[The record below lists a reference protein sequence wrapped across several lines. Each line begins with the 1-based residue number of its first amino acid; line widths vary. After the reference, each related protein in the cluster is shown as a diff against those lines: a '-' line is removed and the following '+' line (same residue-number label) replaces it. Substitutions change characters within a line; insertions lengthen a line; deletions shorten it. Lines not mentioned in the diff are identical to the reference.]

1 MKLGLLAVCFV
12 GVFAAVTACSG
23 SNSKAASPAR
33 TASPAKS
40 PVTGDRLDPEAT
52 PPPGFPADVPVYPGA
67 RLTSAA
73 SFTSTGQVAWG
84 MEWQTLD
91 PIDKVQAFYRTKFS
105 QGDWQI
111 TFNGSANQAFS
122 ASYSRKSNPKVG
134 GLLGA
139 DGSSGITRITL
150 SLSAPT

>member
-1 MKLGLLAVCFV
+1 MLGLFAV
-12 GVFAAVTACSG
+12 ATACSN
-23 SNSKAASPAR
+23 STSKAASPAR
-33 TASPAKS
+33 TAGAPKA
-40 PVTGDRLDPEAT
+40 TGVDVEVT

-67 RLTSAA
+67 RLTAAA
-73 SFTSTGQVAWG
+73 SFASPQVAWG
-84 MEWQTLD
+84 MEWQTVD
-91 PIDKVQAFYRTKFS
+91 GVDKVQPFYKTKFS

-122 ASYSRKSNPKVG
+122 ATFSRKSNPKVG

-150 SLSAPT
+150 SLAVPT